1 MRRSL
6 HLVLLVA
13 FSLSLVLSSL
23 ACGGSRVNLAA
34 GGLYSIEFGDGTYSI
49 VKILAVDDDI
59 VHIRLY
65 KNKFASRPEQVD
77 SSELSLGTI
86 QDEDGFGIGH
96 LPISRPEFEAWDPQF
111 LQNEGV
117 TEEELEG
124 YRLWQESVGE

>member
-1 MRRSL
+1 VRRSL

-13 FSLSLVLSSL
+13 FSLSLILSSL
-23 ACGGSRVNLAA
+23 ACGGSRVNLTA
-34 GGLYSIEFGDGTYSI
+34 GDLYSIESGDGAYSI

-65 KNKFASRPEQVD
+65 KNRFATRPEDVD
-77 SSELSLGTI
+77 TSELSLGSI

-96 LPISRPEFEAWDPQF
+96 LPISRSEFEAWDPQF
-111 LQNEGV
+111 LQSVGV

-124 YRLWQESVGE
+124 YRLWQEAVGE